1 MRVYALIIVFAASQQ
16 FPSKSIEIK
25 INLNEIFLTTGCP
38 LIMGHAVDKDL
49 LCLVHDEVKDLIQVY
64 NSIQSEL
71 NLQNT
76 NAKLKEMDSCQE
88 TRLDEYQ
95 DRLGALEEKLQEA
108 SKNRSDET
116 GKILQRL
123 VSFKE
128 RLSVRLQAIEER
140 VEQLEKNQTKT
151 VSDMEQLK
159 GSHTRTAAKIEQNAE
174 RCTKAVDKVEQ
185 IELDLKGLKTQDC
198 KPGKLTSGHTKCTC
212 IS

>member
-1 MRVYALIIVFAASQQ
+1 MHVYPLIIVFATSQT
-16 FPSKSIEIK
+16 FSSRSIAIK
-25 INLNEIFLTTGCP
+25 INVNEIFLTTGCL

-88 TRLDEYQ
+88 TRLDEHQ

-108 SKNRSDET
+108 

-151 VSDMEQLK
+151 ISDIGQLK
-159 GSHTRTAAKIEQNAE
+159 GSHTRTAAKVEQNAE

-185 IELDLKGLKTQDC
+185 IELDLKALRTQDY
-198 KPGKLTSGHTKCTC
+198 KTGKLRSGHTKCAC

>member
-1 MRVYALIIVFAASQQ
+1 M
-16 FPSKSIEIK
+16 K
-25 INLNEIFLTTGCP
+25 NEIFLTTGCP

-88 TRLDEYQ
+88 TRLDEHE
-95 DRLGALEEKLQEA
+95 DRLGALEERLQEA
-108 SKNRSDET
+108 

-123 VSFKE
+123 VSSKE

-151 VSDMEQLK
+151 ISDMEQLK
-159 GSHTRTAAKIEQNAE
+159 GSHTRTAAKVEQNAE
-174 RCTKAVDKVEQ
+174 RCTKAVEKVKQ
-185 IELDLKGLKTQDC
+185 IELDLKGWKTKDY
-198 KPGKLTSGHTKCTC
+198 KTGKLRSGHTKCAC